1 MKSVFLAVMSFM
13 FVFMSSSSQADL
25 ITNVGVYASS
35 EYLDDA
41 FFYAENLTDGSG
53 MDGESHFVSAR
64 DGSKPGTLKGNLKP
78 IDFGIAWMNDPGKE
92 TELQNKDYDGIGK
105 VVFDLGA
112 LYTLDMIH
120 LWNFNNEYY
129 GTDFGVNEV
138 NIFVSF
144 DEATWFSTNGGAA
157 YTVQQASGGPTFTSF
172 EIPASDWG
180 ALRYVKFDIVSNWG
194 EEGTELNQVGLS
206 EVQFYGTPVPEPSS
220 LLLLG
225 AGLAGVALAGRA
237 RRRF

>member
-41 FFYAENLTDGSG
+41 FFYARHLVNGSG
-53 MDGESHFVSAR
+53 MTS
-64 DGSKPGTLKGNLKP
+64 DGSHLVFNGRGDALSLAIPQENR
-78 IDFGIAWMNDPGKE
+78 GIAWMTNSADN
-92 TELQNKDYDGIGK
+92 TGIGQL
-105 VVFDLGA
+105 VFDLSDV
-112 LYTLDMIH
+112 YTLDKIH
-120 LWNFNNEYY
+120 VWNFNLLN
-129 GTDFGVNEV
+129 GTDLGAQIVE
-138 NIFVSF
+138 IFVSSDNNNWLNTSLNDPYTFIKATGDDTYKGF
-144 DEATWFSTNGGAA
+144 DIS
-157 YTVQQASGGPTFTSF
+157 AS
-172 EIPASDWG
+172 EWG
-180 ALRYVKFDIVSNWG
+180 ALRYVKFSILSNWRETNSG
-194 EEGTELNQVGLS
+194 LNQVGLS